1 MRNVLL
7 SCLIAFAAPAGY
19 AVVDCGRA
27 TTIPD
32 RLVCS
37 NDRLA
42 EADDRMAAAF
52 HQALRRGVDHDLLMR
67 TQREWKTRVRDV
79 CTDVAYLL
87 KAYEERAA
95 ELDNL

>member
-7 SCLIAFAAPAGY
+7 FCLTLYAAPAVF

-37 NDRLA
+37 SDRLA
-42 EADDRMAAAF
+42 EADDRMALAF
-52 HQALRRGVDHDLLMR
+52 RRALRRGVDHDLLMR
-67 TQREWKTRVRDV
+67 TQQEWKTRVRDV
-79 CTDVAYLL
+79 CTEVACLL